1 MPQRHEICVWR
12 VKQRWGRG
20 ARKRAATLSIIQSQL
35 SAVWRHCYSRSL
47 LIALYFTVENALP
60 QPTWCTTMSSFHPQP
75 PHYSYL
81 LLTCFTVLSLK
92 LTFSLSLFLSRLC
105 LALQFDKAYAYS
117 VRHMFGKEGK
127 RTDYTPYSCMK
138 VILSNPPSQGD
149 YHGESYWAR
158 LLVLNAIG
166 PPEARL

>member
-1 MPQRHEICVWR
+1 MSSP
-12 VKQRWGRG
+12 
-20 ARKRAATLSIIQSQL
+20 SN
-35 SAVWRHCYSRSL
+35 SRSL
-47 LIALYFTVENALP
+47 
-60 QPTWCTTMSSFHPQP
+60 
-75 PHYSYL
+75 
-81 LLTCFTVLSLK
+81 
-92 LTFSLSLFLSRLC
+92 SLSLLLSRLC

-166 PPEARL
+166 PPRGPSLVL

>member
-1 MPQRHEICVWR
+1 MGEGSKKESSHIIHNPVTAVCGLATPLQQVPANSSIFHS
-12 VKQRWGRG
+12 G
-20 ARKRAATLSIIQSQL
+20 KRPATTHLMYDNVFVSSTTSPL
-35 SAVWRHCYSRSL
+35 FLPSSNVFYCP
-47 LIALYFTVENALP
+47 LP
-60 QPTWCTTMSSFHPQP
+60 QTH
-75 PHYSYL
+75 
-81 LLTCFTVLSLK
+81 V
-92 LTFSLSLFLSRLC
+92 LFLSRLC

-166 PPEARL
+166 PPEARLYFCNEEN